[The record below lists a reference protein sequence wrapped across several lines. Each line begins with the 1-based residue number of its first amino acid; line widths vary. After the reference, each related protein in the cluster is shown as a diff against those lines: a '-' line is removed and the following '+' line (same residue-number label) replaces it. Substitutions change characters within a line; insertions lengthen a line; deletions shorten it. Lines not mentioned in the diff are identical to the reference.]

1 MNYTEVSYTV
11 FPQRYSDIVMA
22 AFADYGF
29 ESFEEKESNF
39 SAYIP
44 QVNFNKDTFK
54 ELDIFRNP
62 EIKIEYEF
70 KTIQSQNW
78 NALWESNFEP
88 VVIEDICY
96 IRAPFHPAKKGMTYE
111 IIIEPKMS
119 FGTGHHETTT
129 MMVKLLLEQNIAD
142 KNVLDVGCG
151 TALLAILA
159 CKIGAAHITAI
170 DNEEWAFQ
178 NAKENILHNNT
189 SQIEVLYGNIS
200 MLLNRHYDFILANI
214 NRNVLLDEMPSYS
227 NCLDTNGLIILSG
240 FYETDLGIINKKAS
254 QFALK
259 FLRYINTNNWCASV
273 YKKE

>member
-1 MNYTEVSYTV
+1 
-11 FPQRYSDIVMA
+11 MA

-214 NRNVLLDEMPSYS
+214 NRNVLLDEIPSYS